1 MYRVY
6 FDSGTTNTRAYLMDG
21 SQIIARNAAQIGSRN
36 SALQGSNAG
45 LIGRLK
51 QMYDELLQEKGL
63 EESDID
69 SIWMSGMISC
79 PHGLVEIPHIPV
91 PLSLE
96 QLKSHVASYYE
107 EHFFKREIRVIPGIK
122 TVPADGAVSFENIS
136 GINNMRGE
144 ETELFGIAGSVH
156 ELPSDCVILMP
167 GSHTQ
172 AAFIRDGAITDILST
187 VTGELY
193 QAIRQETILSSSLPD
208 HAGPK
213 DMTPQLICRGC
224 RDLETYGF
232 NRALYIV
239 RTMDL
244 FLECTAYER
253 LSYLEGVLNGGV
265 LTAVMHV
272 LKEKQLPGRCIA
284 VYGSGLQHVIFRE
297 LIKEFYPKFEFLP
310 IAESAVPFSV
320 EGFLQISNGKRN
332 YP

>member
-1 MYRVY
+1 MKRVY

-21 SQIIARNAAQIGSRN
+21 NRMIARTAAQIGSRD

-45 LIGRLK
+45 LIGKLK
-51 QMYDELLQEKGL
+51 QMYDELLTENGL
-63 EESDID
+63 VESDID

-96 QLKSHVASYYE
+96 KLKSQVAVHYDGN
-107 EHFFKREIRVIPGIK
+107 FFKRDIHVIPGIK
-122 TVPADGAVSFENIS
+122 TVPEDGSTTFDNIS

-144 ETELFGIAGSVH
+144 ETELFGITGSVP
-156 ELPSDCVILMP
+156 ELPPDCVILMP

-172 AAFIRDGAITDILST
+172 TAFIRDGAITDILST

-193 QAIRQETILSSSLPD
+193 QAIKQETMLSSSLPD
-208 HAGPK
+208 KAGPE
-213 DMTPQLICRGC
+213 DMTPQLICRGY
-224 RDLETYGF
+224 RDLKTYGF

-244 FLECTAYER
+244 FLECTAHER

-265 LTAVMHV
+265 LDAVMHV
-272 LKEKQLPGRCIA
+272 LKTKELPARCIA

-297 LIKEFYPKFEFLP
+297 LLKEFYPDFQFMP
-310 IAESAVPFSV
+310 IAEGDAPFSV
-320 EGFLQISNGKRN
+320 EGFLRISD
-332 YP
+332 